1 MRPRILALLLVL
13 GLTAAARL
21 AAVEPADLQ
30 RVLDVIGR
38 EEPKA
43 VVLEIELDSGWD
55 GGLVSVQTDTG
66 HEYYIRLHGGRIEER
81 ERERA
86 DWEDRQ
92 VARDIAGGASFLGLV
107 EAYARVLEE
116 MRSSGAYDGVSSA
129 HFRSIEYEV
138 EYRRPAIEVDF
149 DVSGDTLSVYVDPE
163 TGEIIMSE
171 WDE

>member
-1 MRPRILALLLVL
+1 MRPRILVTLAVL
-13 GLTAAARL
+13 GLAAGTRL
-21 AAVEPADLQ
+21 AAVEPPDLE
-30 RVLDVIGR
+30 RVLGVIGR

-43 VVLEIELDSGWD
+43 VVLKIELESGWD

-92 VARDIAGGASFLGLV
+92 VARDIAGGASFLDLV
-107 EAYARVLEE
+107 EAYGRVLEE
-116 MRSSGAYDGVSSA
+116 MSSSGAYDGVGSE
-129 HFRSIEYEV
+129 HFRSVEYEV
-138 EYRRPAIEVDF
+138 EYRRPTIEVDF